1 MQAILTT
8 EPLAHSRTCLSHT
21 VTTLLSVAASHTGKP
36 VPSSSSITPVP
47 AAVHALNI
55 LRALYRESK
64 LGEVMVSFIA
74 EGVIVAVRGFSS
86 SSWTVSTNCIP
97 LNFSDYFF
105 QIRNS
110 STLLLSALVTRI
122 FGVKKVHEE
131 HSMENKMSAHEF
143 FTRFPS
149 LHQFLLS
156 ELITASE
163 DGSKSERYIATK
175 CTNYNYILLMQAVSC
190 AVDSLTFEALSSAKE
205 LFSASSPSISTSS
218 HQVRTH

>member
-8 EPLAHSRTCLSHT
+8 EPLAHSRTCLSHA
-21 VTTLLSVAASHTGKP
+21 VTTLLSVAASHTSKP
-36 VPSSSSITPVP
+36 VPSSSIAPVP

-86 SSWTVSTNCIP
+86 SSWTVSTICIP
-97 LNFSDYFF
+97 QLHLVFLS

-149 LHQFLLS
+149 LNQFLLT
-156 ELITASE
+156 ELISASE
-163 DGSKSERYIATK
+163 DGGKSERYGLA
-175 CTNYNYILLMQAVSC
+175 
-190 AVDSLTFEALSSAKE
+190 ALYE
-205 LFSASSPSISTSS
+205 
-218 HQVRTH
+218 